1 MRRFMLVPFI
11 AVAALFANNTPKD
24 IADQDFK
31 SSESRMETAIKKF
44 NSDDYK
50 KFLANLDDAYQ
61 KARSSWDYDD
71 LLEQRKEVA
80 RLPKEAFNVSDKTV
94 QEGDEKLL
102 KIRNNALIEACLAM
116 PSYPESASIRHMIFF
131 SPSTAQKTAL
141 NYLYSLKQKF
151 HGDGKTPLEN
161 VLINLDMEYW
171 LKSLSLETEGL
182 KSKMDPELL
191 KERHLA
197 LDLERV
203 EKMKD
208 AALADPNTDE
218 AKQIME
224 AYVVFPKHKEVLV
237 EEDHLYRLAKGH
249 VLPQNPLEEKAKE
262 IMTAYLDSKDKLVRD
277 HFQGKSN
284 S

>member
-1 MRRFMLVPFI
+1 MRRFFLVPFI
-11 AVAALFANNTPKD
+11 AVAALLANNSPKD
-24 IADQDFK
+24 ITDQEFK
-31 SSESRMETAIKKF
+31 SRETRMEAAIKKF
-44 NSDDYK
+44 NSDEYK
-50 KFLANLDDAYQ
+50 SFLAKLDRSYQ
-61 KARSSWDYDD
+61 KERALWKHDE

-80 RLPKEAFNVSDKTV
+80 NLPKEAFNVSDETLQK
-94 QEGDEKLL
+94 EDEKLL
-102 KIRNNALIEACLAM
+102 KKRNDALIEACLSM

-131 SPSTAQKTAL
+131 SPSPSQKNAL
-141 NYLYSLKQKF
+141 SYLHSLKKKF
-151 HGDGKTPLEN
+151 YGDGKSPLEN
-161 VLINLDMEYW
+161 VLIELDMEYW
-171 LKSLSLETEGL
+171 LKNLSLETEGL
-182 KSKMDPELL
+182 KSQMDLELL

-208 AALADPNTDE
+208 AALADPNSEE
-218 AKQIME
+218 AKKIMD
-224 AYVVFPKHKEVLV
+224 AYAVFPKHKEVLV

-277 HFQGKSN
+277 HFQGKSH